1 MVSVATTRPDVA
13 AVRRAVESVP
23 DPELPVVTV
32 GNLGMLH
39 DLTVHDDG
47 RVEVEM
53 LPTFSGCPAI
63 DVIREDVEAAAHE
76 VPGVIEV
83 QVRFRFDPPWS
94 PRRID
99 EGGRAALREF
109 GITPPGETV
118 RSPALDGAS
127 DRDRLPLAGHR
138 REQRPCPYCGSSQT
152 VTDSA
157 FGPTPCRSI
166 HFCSSCAQPFEAFKD
181 L

>member
-1 MVSVATTRPDVA
+1 MVSVTTTGPDVA
-13 AVRRAVESVP
+13 DVRRAVESVP

-63 DVIREDVEAAAHE
+63 DVIREDVEAAARG
-76 VPGVIEV
+76 VPDVIEV

-94 PRRID
+94 PQRID
-99 EGGRAALREF
+99 DEGRAALREF
-109 GITPPGETV
+109 GITPPGETI
-118 RSPALDGAS
+118 RSPALDGA
-127 DRDRLPLAGHR
+127 DERDRLPLAGHR
-138 REQRPCPYCGSSQT
+138 HE
-152 VTDSA
+152 
-157 FGPTPCRSI
+157 
-166 HFCSSCAQPFEAFKD
+166 
-181 L
+181 